1 MCMPPLWPKRI
12 VSTNRPRRLPRD
24 VIDDLS
30 QHPKRLSPKYFY
42 DAAGSE
48 LFEQITL
55 LPEYYPTRTEL
66 GILRDRGSGDRGDH
80 PARRRA
86 GRIRRRRDH
95 QGPAAAERMRLR
107 RLRSRG
113 YFRRLPESTGRRA
126 AQGFPRPRR
135 LSGRGGF
142 HRAVR
147 LARRRRR
154 RCRRSD
160 FSRDRRSEI
169 SSRMKPARS
178 CAARAKFSGKA
189 RRCDRRRSRK
199 GRARAVRRL

>member
-1 MCMPPLWPKRI
+1 MNVHAPALAEAQHFDEQT
-12 VSTNRPRRLPRD
+12 SAFARD

-66 GILRDRGSGDRGDH
+66 SILRDRG
-80 PARRRA
+80 RA
-86 GRIRRRRDH
+86 ISAIIPKG
-95 QGPAAAERMRLR
+95 AALVEFGAGATTKVRLLLNECALR

-113 YFRRLPESTGRRA
+113 HFRRLPESAGRRLA
-126 AQGFPRPRR
+126 RGFPRPRR
-135 LSGRGGF
+135 LSGHGGF

-147 LARRRRR
+147 IARGHRRDAEGRIFPGV
-154 RCRRSD
+154 D
-160 FSRDRRSEI
+160 
-169 SSRMKPARS
+169 ARQFR
-178 CAARAKFSGKA
+178 AA
-189 RRCDRRRSRK
+189 
-199 GRARAVRRL
+199 